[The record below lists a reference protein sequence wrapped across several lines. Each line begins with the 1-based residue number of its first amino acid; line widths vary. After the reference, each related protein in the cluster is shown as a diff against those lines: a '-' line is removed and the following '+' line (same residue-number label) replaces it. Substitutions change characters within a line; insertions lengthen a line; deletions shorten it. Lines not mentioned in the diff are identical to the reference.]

1 MGKRLI
7 NVDEVEEII
16 PVLVGKLLE
25 NNLITEKQADQII
38 CAIFNDNCLGEYGEG
53 DVETMANEEY
63 NKWLIL
69 YFDMQSINLQFNC
82 NDIASSLK
90 AQRDKIKQFC
100 IDCLTGVKHQA
111 DSFLF
116 DTNACIFSTS
126 ETRELLF
133 SHEEYLILEADTTK
147 AVDGKY
153 PLDYATEIIESN
165 LDDIIDYIVQSGT
178 ETYNDRTPKG
188 LRMCNLTGEPLQA
201 NVLEHIEDIILNIKD
216 HYETF
221 AVVPRGKSKL
231 QVYMT
236 ISNGTNGAEGCII
249 NSMED
254 VLNVL
259 KNLRKYKGVNWS
271 QLLEVGIDNADDLYW
286 WYVTFSIDTTAV

>member
-1 MGKRLI
+1 M
-7 NVDEVEEII
+7 
-16 PVLVGKLLE
+16 
-25 NNLITEKQADQII
+25 T
-38 CAIFNDNCLGEYGEG
+38 
-53 DVETMANEEY
+53 NEEY
-63 NKWLIL
+63 NKWIIL

-82 NDIASSLK
+82 NDIASLK

-147 AVDGKY
+147 VVDGKY
-153 PLDYATEIIESN
+153 PLDYANEIVESN
-165 LDDIIDYIVQSGT
+165 LDTIIDYIVQSGT
-178 ETYNDRTPKG
+178 ETYNDRTSRGFGNRWSPYNEEERK
-188 LRMCNLTGEPLQA
+188 Q
-201 NVLEHIEDIILNIKD
+201 VIKLFNSGTW
-216 HYETF
+216 YETF
-221 AVVPRGKSKL
+221 AVIPRGKSKL

-286 WYVTFSIDTTAV
+286 WYVTFSIDTTAI

>member
-7 NVDEVEEII
+7 NVDEVEEIV

-38 CAIFNDNCLGEYGEG
+38 CAIFNDNCLGEYGERDVHQ

-111 DSFLF
+111 DSFLL
-116 DTNACIFSTS
+116 TQMPAYS
-126 ETRELLF
+126 LLLKPENCYSRMKNISF
-133 SHEEYLILEADTTK
+133 LRLIL
-147 AVDGKY
+147 
-153 PLDYATEIIESN
+153 
-165 LDDIIDYIVQSGT
+165 
-178 ETYNDRTPKG
+178 
-188 LRMCNLTGEPLQA
+188 LRQLTGSTL
-201 NVLEHIEDIILNIKD
+201 
-216 HYETF
+216 
-221 AVVPRGKSKL
+221 
-231 QVYMT
+231 
-236 ISNGTNGAEGCII
+236 
-249 NSMED
+249 
-254 VLNVL
+254 
-259 KNLRKYKGVNWS
+259 
-271 QLLEVGIDNADDLYW
+271 
-286 WYVTFSIDTTAV
+286 

>member
-1 MGKRLI
+1 M
-7 NVDEVEEII
+7 
-16 PVLVGKLLE
+16 
-25 NNLITEKQADQII
+25 T
-38 CAIFNDNCLGEYGEG
+38 
-53 DVETMANEEY
+53 NEEY

-133 SHEEYLILEADTTK
+133 SHEEYPILDTDTTK
-147 AVDGKY
+147 VVDGKY

-178 ETYNDRTPKG
+178 ETYNDRTSRG
-188 LRMCNLTGEPLQA
+188 LKE
-201 NVLEHIEDIILNIKD
+201 I
-216 HYETF
+216 
-221 AVVPRGKSKL
+221 
-231 QVYMT
+231 
-236 ISNGTNGAEGCII
+236 
-249 NSMED
+249 
-254 VLNVL
+254 
-259 KNLRKYKGVNWS
+259 
-271 QLLEVGIDNADDLYW
+271 
-286 WYVTFSIDTTAV
+286 

>member
-1 MGKRLI
+1 M
-7 NVDEVEEII
+7 
-16 PVLVGKLLE
+16 
-25 NNLITEKQADQII
+25 
-38 CAIFNDNCLGEYGEG
+38 FSY
-53 DVETMANEEY
+53 EEY
-63 NKWLIL
+63 PIL
-69 YFDMQSINLQFNC
+69 
-82 NDIASSLK
+82 
-90 AQRDKIKQFC
+90 
-100 IDCLTGVKHQA
+100 
-111 DSFLF
+111 
-116 DTNACIFSTS
+116 DT
-126 ETRELLF
+126 
-133 SHEEYLILEADTTK
+133 DTTK
-147 AVDGKY
+147 VVDGKY

-178 ETYNDRTPKG
+178 ETYNDRTSRGFGNRWSPYNEEERKQVIKLFNSGTWYDTLGSLKHLYYERTPKG

-221 AVVPRGKSKL
+221 AVVPRGESKL

-249 NSMED
+249 NPMED

-259 KNLRKYKGVNWS
+259 KDLRKCKGVTWS

-286 WYVTFSIDTTAV
+286 WYVTFSIDTTAI

>member
-1 MGKRLI
+1 MK
-7 NVDEVEEII
+7 E
-16 PVLVGKLLE
+16 P
-25 NNLITEKQADQII
+25 
-38 CAIFNDNCLGEYGEG
+38 
-53 DVETMANEEY
+53 
-63 NKWLIL
+63 
-69 YFDMQSINLQFNC
+69 
-82 NDIASSLK
+82 
-90 AQRDKIKQFC
+90 
-100 IDCLTGVKHQA
+100 
-111 DSFLF
+111 
-116 DTNACIFSTS
+116 
-126 ETRELLF
+126 
-133 SHEEYLILEADTTK
+133 
-147 AVDGKY
+147 
-153 PLDYATEIIESN
+153 
-165 LDDIIDYIVQSGT
+165 
-178 ETYNDRTPKG
+178 PKG
-188 LRMCNLTGEPLQA
+188 LRMCNLIGEPLQA

-286 WYVTFSIDTTAV
+286 WYVTFSIDTTAI

>member
-1 MGKRLI
+1 M
-7 NVDEVEEII
+7 EEIV

-25 NNLITEKQADQII
+25 NNLITEEQANQII
-38 CAIFNDNCLGEYGEG
+38 CAIFNDNDRLNEIRELNPDYDISMHKLNVCVG
-53 DVETMANEEY
+53 DSQYRLVYCIYVEHKESGISVY
-63 NKWLIL
+63 
-69 YFDMQSINLQFNC
+69 
-82 NDIASSLK
+82 
-90 AQRDKIKQFC
+90 RDK
-100 IDCLTGVKHQA
+100 D
-111 DSFLF
+111 F
-116 DTNACIFSTS
+116 DVQEVINRLPSKFT
-126 ETRELLF
+126 
-133 SHEEYLILEADTTK
+133 
-147 AVDGKY
+147 
-153 PLDYATEIIESN
+153 IEK
-165 LDDIIDYIVQSGT
+165 
-178 ETYNDRTPKG
+178 EPPKG